1 MNCELYW
8 FLTQITGSNH
18 TNTNTSTNADSNTNT
33 ITNSISISITGTSI
47 NIVENTLIWSIL
59 VMTILT
65 ILIH

>member
-18 TNTNTSTNADSNTNT
+18 TNTSTNTNTNT

-47 NIVENTLIWSIL
+47 NIVENTLIWLIL